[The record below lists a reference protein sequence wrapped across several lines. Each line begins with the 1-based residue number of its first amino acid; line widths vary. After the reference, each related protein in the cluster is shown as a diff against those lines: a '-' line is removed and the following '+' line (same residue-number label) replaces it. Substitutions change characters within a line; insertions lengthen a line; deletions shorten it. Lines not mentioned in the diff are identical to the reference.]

1 MTAEIIC
8 VGTELLL
15 GNIVNT
21 NAAFLSEKLA
31 YLGIN
36 CYFQTVVGDNRDRLL
51 SVINTA
57 LSRADILIFS
67 GGLGPT
73 EDDLT
78 KETAAEALGKK
89 LIRDK
94 KAEQEIADY
103 FALRGRIPT
112 DNNWKQADVIE
123 GCEVLYNKNG
133 TAPGIF
139 VSEGEKTVILLP
151 GPPLE
156 LKSMFT
162 DSVMP
167 RLQQKCG
174 QVFYSETVKL
184 AGPGESSVETQI
196 LDMLDTQDNPTIAPY
211 AKTGEVHLRVT
222 ARAKDEKEAKEK
234 TAPVVE
240 ELYRRFG
247 NAVYTTDADETLE
260 MALTKLLIEKKYTM
274 TTAESCTGGMIA
286 ARMVNAP
293 GVSAVLKSG
302 FITYA
307 NEAKEELLGVS
318 HDTLEKFGAVSRET
332 AEEMAEGAVKAAHTD
347 AAVAVT
353 GIAGPD
359 GGTKEKPVGL
369 VYIGVNVRGNV
380 EVREYHFSGSRQKIR
395 ESVTAAALTFLRE
408 KLLASEERG

>member
-78 KETAAEALGKK
+78 KETVAEALGKK

-94 KAEQEIADY
+94 WAEQEIADY

-123 GCEVLYNKNG
+123 GCEILYNKNG

-167 RLQQKCG
+167 KLQQKCG
-174 QVFYSETVKL
+174 QVFYSQTVKIV
-184 AGPGESSVETQI
+184 GPGESSVETQI

-222 ARAKDEKEAKEK
+222 ARAKDEKEAREK

-260 MALTKLLIEKKYTM
+260 MALTKLLIKKKYTM

>member
-78 KETAAEALGKK
+78 KETVAEALGKK

-94 KAEQEIADY
+94 WAEQEIADY

-123 GCEVLYNKNG
+123 GCDILYNKNG

-167 RLQQKCG
+167 KLQQKCG
-174 QVFYSETVKL
+174 QVFYSQTVKIV
-184 AGPGESSVETQI
+184 GPGESSVETQI
-196 LDMLDTQDNPTIAPY
+196 LDMLNTQENPTIAPY

-222 ARAKDEKEAKEK
+222 ARAKDEKEAREK

-247 NAVYTTDADETLE
+247 KAVYTTDADETLE
-260 MALTKLLIEKKYTM
+260 MALTKLLIKKKYTM

-332 AEEMAEGAVKAAHTD
+332 AEKMAEGAVKAAHTD
-347 AAVAVT
+347 AAIAVT

>member
-78 KETAAEALGKK
+78 KETVAEALGKK

-94 KAEQEIADY
+94 WAEQEITDY

-123 GCEVLYNKNG
+123 GCEILYNKNG

-167 RLQQKCG
+167 KLQQKCG
-174 QVFYSETVKL
+174 QVFYSQTVKIV
-184 AGPGESSVETQI
+184 GPGESSVETQI

-222 ARAKDEKEAKEK
+222 ARAKDEKEAREK

-260 MALTKLLIEKKYTM
+260 MALTKLLMKKKYTM

-332 AEEMAEGAVKAAHTD
+332 AEEMAEGAAKAAHTD

-408 KLLASEERG
+408 KLLAFEERG

>member
-78 KETAAEALGKK
+78 KETVAEALGKK

-94 KAEQEIADY
+94 WAEQEIADY
-103 FALRGRIPT
+103 FAIRGRIPT

-123 GCEVLYNKNG
+123 GCEILYNKNG

-167 RLQQKCG
+167 KLQQKCG
-174 QVFYSETVKL
+174 QVFYSQTVKIV
-184 AGPGESSVETQI
+184 GPGESSVETQI

-222 ARAKDEKEAKEK
+222 ARAKDEKEAREK

-260 MALTKLLIEKKYTM
+260 MALTKLLIKKKYTM

>member
-51 SVINTA
+51 SVVNTA

-78 KETAAEALGKK
+78 KETVAEALGKK

-94 KAEQEIADY
+94 RAEQEIADY

-123 GCEVLYNKNG
+123 GCEILYNKNG

-167 RLQQKCG
+167 KLQQKCG
-174 QVFYSETVKL
+174 QVFYSETVKIV
-184 AGPGESSVETQI
+184 GPGESSVETQI

-222 ARAKDEKEAKEK
+222 ARAKDEKEAREK

-260 MALTKLLIEKKYTM
+260 MALTKLLIKKKYTM

-332 AEEMAEGAVKAAHTD
+332 AEEMAEGAAKAAHTD

>member
-78 KETAAEALGKK
+78 KETVAEALGKK

-94 KAEQEIADY
+94 WAEQEIADY

-123 GCEVLYNKNG
+123 GCEILYNKNG

-167 RLQQKCG
+167 KLQQKCG
-174 QVFYSETVKL
+174 QVFYSQTVKIV
-184 AGPGESSVETQI
+184 GPGESSVETQI
-196 LDMLDTQDNPTIAPY
+196 LDMLNTQENPTIAPY

-222 ARAKDEKEAKEK
+222 ARAKDEKEAREK

-260 MALTKLLIEKKYTM
+260 MALTKLLIKKKYTM

-307 NEAKEELLGVS
+307 NEAKEELLGVP

-332 AEEMAEGAVKAAHTD
+332 AEEMAEGAVKAAHAD

-369 VYIGVNVRGNV
+369 VYIGVNARGNV

>member
-78 KETAAEALGKK
+78 KETVAEALGKK

-94 KAEQEIADY
+94 WAEQEIADY

-123 GCEVLYNKNG
+123 GCEILYNKNG

-167 RLQQKCG
+167 KLQQKCG
-174 QVFYSETVKL
+174 QVFYSQTVKIV
-184 AGPGESSVETQI
+184 GPGESSVETQI
-196 LDMLDTQDNPTIAPY
+196 LDMLNTQENPTIAPY

-222 ARAKDEKEAKEK
+222 ARAKDEKEAREK

-260 MALTKLLIEKKYTM
+260 MALTKLLMKKKYTM

-332 AEEMAEGAVKAAHTD
+332 AEEMAEGAAKAAHTD

>member
-78 KETAAEALGKK
+78 KETVAEALGKK

-94 KAEQEIADY
+94 RAEQEIADY

-123 GCEVLYNKNG
+123 GCEILYNKNG

-167 RLQQKCG
+167 KLQQKCG
-174 QVFYSETVKL
+174 QVFYSETVKIV
-184 AGPGESSVETQI
+184 GPGESSVETQI

-222 ARAKDEKEAKEK
+222 ARAKDEKEAREK

-260 MALTKLLIEKKYTM
+260 MALTKLLMKKKYTM

-332 AEEMAEGAVKAAHTD
+332 AEEMAEGAAKAAHTD

>member
-78 KETAAEALGKK
+78 KETVAEALGKK

-123 GCEVLYNKNG
+123 GCEILYNKNG

-167 RLQQKCG
+167 KLQQKCG
-174 QVFYSETVKL
+174 QVFYSQTVKIV
-184 AGPGESSVETQI
+184 GPGESSVETQI
-196 LDMLDTQDNPTIAPY
+196 LDMLDNQDNPTIAPY

-222 ARAKDEKEAKEK
+222 ARAKDEKEAREK

-260 MALTKLLIEKKYTM
+260 MALTKLLIKKKYTM

-369 VYIGVNVRGNV
+369 VYIGVNVRENV

>member
-15 GNIVNT
+15 GNIVDT

-78 KETAAEALGKK
+78 KETVAEALGKK

-94 KAEQEIADY
+94 WAEQEIADY

-123 GCEVLYNKNG
+123 GCEILYNKNG

-167 RLQQKCG
+167 KLQQKCG
-174 QVFYSETVKL
+174 QVFYSQTVKIV
-184 AGPGESSVETQI
+184 GPGESSVETQI
-196 LDMLDTQDNPTIAPY
+196 LDMLNTQENPTIAPY

-222 ARAKDEKEAKEK
+222 ARAKDEKEAREK

-260 MALTKLLIEKKYTM
+260 MALTKLLIKKKYTM

-408 KLLASEERG
+408 KLLAFEERG

>member
-78 KETAAEALGKK
+78 KETVAEALGKK

-94 KAEQEIADY
+94 WAEQEIADY

-123 GCEVLYNKNG
+123 GCEILYNKNG

-167 RLQQKCG
+167 KLQQKCG
-174 QVFYSETVKL
+174 QVFYSQTVKIV
-184 AGPGESSVETQI
+184 GPGESSVETQI

-222 ARAKDEKEAKEK
+222 ARAKDEKEAREK

-247 NAVYTTDADETLE
+247 NTVYTTDADETLE
-260 MALTKLLIEKKYTM
+260 MALTKLLMKKKYTM

-318 HDTLEKFGAVSRET
+318 HDTLEKYGAVSRET
-332 AEEMAEGAVKAAHTD
+332 AEEMAEGAAKAAHTD

>member
-78 KETAAEALGKK
+78 KETVAEALGKK

-94 KAEQEIADY
+94 WAEQEIADY

-123 GCEVLYNKNG
+123 GCEILYNKNG

-167 RLQQKCG
+167 KLQQKCG
-174 QVFYSETVKL
+174 QVFYSQTVKIV
-184 AGPGESSVETQI
+184 GPGESSVETQI
-196 LDMLDTQDNPTIAPY
+196 LDMLNTQENPTIAPY

-222 ARAKDEKEAKEK
+222 ARAKDEKEAREK

-240 ELYRRFG
+240 ELSRRFG

-260 MALTKLLIEKKYTM
+260 MALTKLLIKKKYTM

>member
-78 KETAAEALGKK
+78 KETVAEALGKK

-94 KAEQEIADY
+94 WAEQEIADY

-123 GCEVLYNKNG
+123 GCEILYNKNG

-139 VSEGEKTVILLP
+139 VSEGEKTGILLP

-167 RLQQKCG
+167 KLQQKCG
-174 QVFYSETVKL
+174 QVFYSQTVKIV
-184 AGPGESSVETQI
+184 GPGESSVETQI

-222 ARAKDEKEAKEK
+222 ARAKDEKEAREK

-260 MALTKLLIEKKYTM
+260 MALTKLLMKKKYTM

-332 AEEMAEGAVKAAHTD
+332 AKEMAEGAVKAAHTD

-380 EVREYHFSGSRQKIR
+380 EVREYLFSGSRQKIR

>member
-78 KETAAEALGKK
+78 KETVAEALGKK

-94 KAEQEIADY
+94 WAEQEIADY

-123 GCEVLYNKNG
+123 GCEILYNKNG

-156 LKSMFT
+156 LKNMFT

-167 RLQQKCG
+167 KLQQKCG
-174 QVFYSETVKL
+174 QVFYSQTVKIV
-184 AGPGESSVETQI
+184 GPGESSVETQI
-196 LDMLDTQDNPTIAPY
+196 LDMLNTQENPTIAPY

-222 ARAKDEKEAKEK
+222 ARAKDEKEAREK

-260 MALTKLLIEKKYTM
+260 MALTKLLIKKKYTM

-408 KLLASEERG
+408 KLLAFEERG

>member
-78 KETAAEALGKK
+78 KETVAEALGKK

-94 KAEQEIADY
+94 WAEQEIADY

-123 GCEVLYNKNG
+123 GCEILYNKNG

-167 RLQQKCG
+167 KLQQKCG
-174 QVFYSETVKL
+174 QVFYSQTVKIV
-184 AGPGESSVETQI
+184 GPGESSVETQI

-222 ARAKDEKEAKEK
+222 ARAKDEKEAREK

-260 MALTKLLIEKKYTM
+260 MALTKLLMKKKYTM

-369 VYIGVNVRGNV
+369 VYIGVNVMGNV

>member
-78 KETAAEALGKK
+78 KETVAEALGKK

-94 KAEQEIADY
+94 WAEQEIADY

-123 GCEVLYNKNG
+123 GCEILYNKNG

-167 RLQQKCG
+167 KLQQKCG
-174 QVFYSETVKL
+174 QVFYSQTVKIV
-184 AGPGESSVETQI
+184 GPGESSVETQI
-196 LDMLDTQDNPTIAPY
+196 LDMLNTQENPTIAPY

-222 ARAKDEKEAKEK
+222 ARAKDEKEAREK

-260 MALTKLLIEKKYTM
+260 MALTKLLIKKKYTM

-307 NEAKEELLGVS
+307 NEAKEELLGVP

-408 KLLASEERG
+408 KLLVSEERG

>member
-78 KETAAEALGKK
+78 KETVAEALGKK

-94 KAEQEIADY
+94 WAEQEIADY

-123 GCEVLYNKNG
+123 GCDILYNKNG

-167 RLQQKCG
+167 KLQQKCG
-174 QVFYSETVKL
+174 QVFYSQTVKIV
-184 AGPGESSVETQI
+184 GPGESSVETQI
-196 LDMLDTQDNPTIAPY
+196 LDMLNTQENPTIAPY

-222 ARAKDEKEAKEK
+222 ARAKDEKEAREK

-247 NAVYTTDADETLE
+247 KAVYTTDADETLE
-260 MALTKLLIEKKYTM
+260 MALTKLLMKKKYTM

>member
-78 KETAAEALGKK
+78 KETVAEALGKK

-94 KAEQEIADY
+94 WAEQEIADY

-123 GCEVLYNKNG
+123 GCEILYNKNG

-167 RLQQKCG
+167 KLQQKCG
-174 QVFYSETVKL
+174 QVFYSQTVKIV
-184 AGPGESSVETQI
+184 GPGESSVETQI

-222 ARAKDEKEAKEK
+222 ARAKDEKEAREK

-260 MALTKLLIEKKYTM
+260 MALTKLLMKKKYTM

>member
-78 KETAAEALGKK
+78 KETVAEALGKK

-94 KAEQEIADY
+94 WAEQEIADY

-123 GCEVLYNKNG
+123 GCEILYNKNG

-167 RLQQKCG
+167 KLQQKCG
-174 QVFYSETVKL
+174 QVFYSQTVKIVGL
-184 AGPGESSVETQI
+184 GESSVETQI
-196 LDMLDTQDNPTIAPY
+196 LDMLNTQENPTIAPY

-222 ARAKDEKEAKEK
+222 ARAKDEKEAREK

-260 MALTKLLIEKKYTM
+260 MALTKLLIKKKYTM

-307 NEAKEELLGVS
+307 NEAKEELLGVP

>member
-78 KETAAEALGKK
+78 KETVAEALGKK

-94 KAEQEIADY
+94 WAEQEIADY

-123 GCEVLYNKNG
+123 GCEILYNKNG

-167 RLQQKCG
+167 KLQQKCG
-174 QVFYSETVKL
+174 QVFYSQTVKIV
-184 AGPGESSVETQI
+184 GPGESSVETQI
-196 LDMLDTQDNPTIAPY
+196 LDMLNTQENPTIAPY

-222 ARAKDEKEAKEK
+222 ARAKDEKEAREK

-260 MALTKLLIEKKYTM
+260 MALTKLLIKKKYTM

>member
-78 KETAAEALGKK
+78 KETVAEALGKK

-123 GCEVLYNKNG
+123 GCEILYNKNG

-167 RLQQKCG
+167 KLQQKCG
-174 QVFYSETVKL
+174 QVFYSQTVKIV
-184 AGPGESSVETQI
+184 GPGESSVETQI

-222 ARAKDEKEAKEK
+222 ARAKDEKEAREK

-260 MALTKLLIEKKYTM
+260 MALTKLLMKKKYTM

-332 AEEMAEGAVKAAHTD
+332 AKEMAEGAVKAAHTD

>member
-78 KETAAEALGKK
+78 KETVAEALGKK

-94 KAEQEIADY
+94 WAEQEIADY

-123 GCEVLYNKNG
+123 GCEILYNKNG

-167 RLQQKCG
+167 KLQQKCG
-174 QVFYSETVKL
+174 QVFYSQTVKIV
-184 AGPGESSVETQI
+184 GSGESSVETQI

-222 ARAKDEKEAKEK
+222 ARAKDEKEAREK

-260 MALTKLLIEKKYTM
+260 MALTKLLMKKKYTM

>member
-51 SVINTA
+51 SVINAA

-78 KETAAEALGKK
+78 KETVAEALGKK

-94 KAEQEIADY
+94 WAEQEIADY
-103 FALRGRIPT
+103 FALRGRVPT

-123 GCEVLYNKNG
+123 GCEILYNKNG

-167 RLQQKCG
+167 KLQQKCG
-174 QVFYSETVKL
+174 QVFYSQTVKIV
-184 AGPGESSVETQI
+184 GPGESSVETQI
-196 LDMLDTQDNPTIAPY
+196 LDMLNTQENPTIAPY

-222 ARAKDEKEAKEK
+222 ARAKDEKEAREK

-247 NAVYTTDADETLE
+247 KAVYTTDADETLE
-260 MALTKLLIEKKYTM
+260 MALTKLLIKKKYTM

-408 KLLASEERG
+408 KLLAFEERG

>member
-78 KETAAEALGKK
+78 KETVAEALGKK

-94 KAEQEIADY
+94 WAEQEIADY

-123 GCEVLYNKNG
+123 GCEILYNKNG

-167 RLQQKCG
+167 KLQQKCG
-174 QVFYSETVKL
+174 QVFYSQTVKIV
-184 AGPGESSVETQI
+184 GPGESSVETQI
-196 LDMLDTQDNPTIAPY
+196 LDMLNTQENPTIAPY

-222 ARAKDEKEAKEK
+222 ARAKDEKEAREK

-240 ELYRRFG
+240 ELSRRFG

-260 MALTKLLIEKKYTM
+260 MALTKLLIKKKYTM

-408 KLLASEERG
+408 KLLAFEERG

>member
-36 CYFQTVVGDNRDRLL
+36 CYFQTVVGDNRDRFL

-78 KETAAEALGKK
+78 KETVAEALGKK

-123 GCEVLYNKNG
+123 GCEILYNKNG

-167 RLQQKCG
+167 KLQQKCG
-174 QVFYSETVKL
+174 QVFYSQTVKIV
-184 AGPGESSVETQI
+184 GPGESSVETQI

-222 ARAKDEKEAKEK
+222 ARAKDEKEARKK

-240 ELYRRFG
+240 EIYRRFG

-260 MALTKLLIEKKYTM
+260 MALTKLLMKKKYTM

-307 NEAKEELLGVS
+307 NEAKEEMLGVS

-332 AEEMAEGAVKAAHTD
+332 AEEMAEGAAKAAHTD

>member
-78 KETAAEALGKK
+78 KETVAEALGKK

-94 KAEQEIADY
+94 WAEQEIADY

-123 GCEVLYNKNG
+123 GCEILYNKNG

-167 RLQQKCG
+167 KLQQKCG
-174 QVFYSETVKL
+174 QVFYSQTVKIV
-184 AGPGESSVETQI
+184 GPGESSVETQI

-222 ARAKDEKEAKEK
+222 ARAKDEKEAREK

-260 MALTKLLIEKKYTM
+260 MALTKLLIKKKYTM

-332 AEEMAEGAVKAAHTD
+332 AKEMAEGAVKAAHTD

>member
-78 KETAAEALGKK
+78 KETVAEALGKK

-94 KAEQEIADY
+94 WAEQEIADY

-174 QVFYSETVKL
+174 QVFYSETVKIV
-184 AGPGESSVETQI
+184 GPGESSVETQI
-196 LDMLDTQDNPTIAPY
+196 LDMLNTQENPTIAPY

-260 MALTKLLIEKKYTM
+260 MALTKLLIKKKYTM

-332 AEEMAEGAVKAAHTD
+332 AEEMAEGAAEAAHTD
-347 AAVAVT
+347 TAVAVT

-408 KLLASEERG
+408 KLLDTKERG

>member
-78 KETAAEALGKK
+78 KETVAEALGKK

-94 KAEQEIADY
+94 WAEQEIADY

-174 QVFYSETVKL
+174 QVFYSETVKIV
-184 AGPGESSVETQI
+184 GPGESSVETQI
-196 LDMLDTQDNPTIAPY
+196 LDMLNTQENPTIAPY

-247 NAVYTTDADETLE
+247 KAVYTTDADETLE
-260 MALTKLLIEKKYTM
+260 MALTKLLIKKKYTM

-347 AAVAVT
+347 AAIAVT

>member
-78 KETAAEALGKK
+78 KETVAEALGKK

-94 KAEQEIADY
+94 WAEQEIADY

-112 DNNWKQADVIE
+112 DNNWKQADLIE
-123 GCEVLYNKNG
+123 GCDILYNKNG

-167 RLQQKCG
+167 KLQQKCG
-174 QVFYSETVKL
+174 QVFYSQTVKIV
-184 AGPGESSVETQI
+184 GPGESSVETQI
-196 LDMLDTQDNPTIAPY
+196 LDMLNTQENPTIAPY

-222 ARAKDEKEAKEK
+222 ARAKDEKEAREK

-260 MALTKLLIEKKYTM
+260 MALTKLLIKKKYTM

-408 KLLASEERG
+408 KLLAFEERG

>member
-78 KETAAEALGKK
+78 KETVAEALGKK

-94 KAEQEIADY
+94 WAEQEIADY

-174 QVFYSETVKL
+174 QVFYSETVKIV
-184 AGPGESSVETQI
+184 GPGESSVETQI
-196 LDMLDTQDNPTIAPY
+196 LDMLNTQENPTIAPY

-222 ARAKDEKEAKEK
+222 ARAKDEKEAREK

-247 NAVYTTDADETLE
+247 KAVYTTDADETLE
-260 MALTKLLIEKKYTM
+260 MALTKLLIKKKYTM

-408 KLLASEERG
+408 KLLAFEERG

>member
-78 KETAAEALGKK
+78 KETVAEALGKK

-94 KAEQEIADY
+94 WAEQEIADY

-123 GCEVLYNKNG
+123 GCEILYNKNG

-167 RLQQKCG
+167 KLQQKCG
-174 QVFYSETVKL
+174 QVFYSQTVKIV
-184 AGPGESSVETQI
+184 GSGESSVETQI
-196 LDMLDTQDNPTIAPY
+196 LDMLNTQENPTIAPY

-222 ARAKDEKEAKEK
+222 ARAKDEKEAREK

-260 MALTKLLIEKKYTM
+260 MALTKLLIKKKYTM

-408 KLLASEERG
+408 KLLAFEERG

>member
-78 KETAAEALGKK
+78 KETVAEALGKK

-123 GCEVLYNKNG
+123 GCEILYNKNG

-167 RLQQKCG
+167 KLQQKCG
-174 QVFYSETVKL
+174 QVFYSQTVKIV
-184 AGPGESSVETQI
+184 GPGESSVETQI

-222 ARAKDEKEAKEK
+222 ARAKDEKEAREK

-260 MALTKLLIEKKYTM
+260 MALTKLLMKKKYTM

-318 HDTLEKFGAVSRET
+318 HDTLEKFGAVSREI

-369 VYIGVNVRGNV
+369 VYIGVNVMGNV

>member
-78 KETAAEALGKK
+78 KETVAEALGKK

-94 KAEQEIADY
+94 WAEQEIADY

-123 GCEVLYNKNG
+123 GCDILYNKNG

-167 RLQQKCG
+167 KLQQKCG
-174 QVFYSETVKL
+174 QVFYSQTVKIV
-184 AGPGESSVETQI
+184 GPGESSVETQI

-222 ARAKDEKEAKEK
+222 ARAKDEKEAREK

-260 MALTKLLIEKKYTM
+260 MALTKLLIKKKYTM

-332 AEEMAEGAVKAAHTD
+332 AKEMAEGAVKAAHTD

>member
-78 KETAAEALGKK
+78 KETVAEALGKK

-94 KAEQEIADY
+94 RAEQEIADY

-123 GCEVLYNKNG
+123 GCEILYNKNG

-167 RLQQKCG
+167 KLQQKCG
-174 QVFYSETVKL
+174 QVFYSETVKIV
-184 AGPGESSVETQI
+184 GPGESSVETQI

-222 ARAKDEKEAKEK
+222 ARAKDEKEAREK
-234 TAPVVE
+234 IAPVVE

-260 MALTKLLIEKKYTM
+260 MALTKLLMKKKYTM

-332 AEEMAEGAVKAAHTD
+332 AEEMAEGAAKAAHTD

>member
-78 KETAAEALGKK
+78 KETVAEALGKK

-94 KAEQEIADY
+94 WAEQEIADY

-167 RLQQKCG
+167 KLQQKCG
-174 QVFYSETVKL
+174 QVFYSQTVKIV
-184 AGPGESSVETQI
+184 GPGESSVETQI
-196 LDMLDTQDNPTIAPY
+196 LDMLNTQENPTIAPY

-222 ARAKDEKEAKEK
+222 ARAKDEKEAREK

-260 MALTKLLIEKKYTM
+260 MALTKLLIKKKYTM

-347 AAVAVT
+347 AAIAVT

>member
-78 KETAAEALGKK
+78 KETVAEALGKK

-123 GCEVLYNKNG
+123 GCEILYNKNG

-167 RLQQKCG
+167 KLQQKCG
-174 QVFYSETVKL
+174 QVFYSQTVKIV
-184 AGPGESSVETQI
+184 GPGESSVETQI

-222 ARAKDEKEAKEK
+222 ARAKDEKEAREK

-260 MALTKLLIEKKYTM
+260 MALTKLLMKKKYTM

-380 EVREYHFSGSRQKIR
+380 EVREYHFSGNRQKIR

-408 KLLASEERG
+408 KLLAFEERG

>member
-78 KETAAEALGKK
+78 KETVAEALGKK

-94 KAEQEIADY
+94 WAEQEIADY
-103 FALRGRIPT
+103 FALRGHIPT

-123 GCEVLYNKNG
+123 GCEILYNKNG

-167 RLQQKCG
+167 KLQQKCG
-174 QVFYSETVKL
+174 QVFYSQTVKIV
-184 AGPGESSVETQI
+184 GSGESSVETQI
-196 LDMLDTQDNPTIAPY
+196 LDMLNTQENPTIAPY

-222 ARAKDEKEAKEK
+222 ARAKDEKEAREK

-260 MALTKLLIEKKYTM
+260 MALTKLLIKKKYTM

-408 KLLASEERG
+408 KLLAFEERG

>member
-78 KETAAEALGKK
+78 KETVAEALGKK

-123 GCEVLYNKNG
+123 GCEILYNKNG

-167 RLQQKCG
+167 KLQQKCG
-174 QVFYSETVKL
+174 QVFYSQTVKIV
-184 AGPGESSVETQI
+184 GPGESSVETQI

-222 ARAKDEKEAKEK
+222 ARAKDEKEAREK

-260 MALTKLLIEKKYTM
+260 MALTKLLIKKKYTM

-395 ESVTAAALTFLRE
+395 GSVTAAALTFLRE

>member
-78 KETAAEALGKK
+78 KETVAEALGKK

-94 KAEQEIADY
+94 WAEQEIADY

-123 GCEVLYNKNG
+123 GCDILYNKNG

-167 RLQQKCG
+167 KLQQKCG
-174 QVFYSETVKL
+174 QVFYSQTVKIV
-184 AGPGESSVETQI
+184 GPGESSVETQI
-196 LDMLDTQDNPTIAPY
+196 LDMLNTQENPTIAPY

-222 ARAKDEKEAKEK
+222 ARAKDEKEAREK

-260 MALTKLLIEKKYTM
+260 MALTKLLIKKKYTM

-347 AAVAVT
+347 VAVAVT